1 MSYEQCTCSQESAA
15 GYSQTSFSD
24 TSQLSLWSGK
34 NSNVTGC
41 ESEQQKDGS
50 PDSKSGRE
58 MYGYLTQGNTKEK
71 WIASMRDSLVKICQT
86 QGNAPD
92 WEKAQEAG
100 YMGKCYVLLGKY
112 DPNTYS
118 LKTSQQSF
126 IQDLNES
133 WPTWPRWGFMQDG
146 EVFALQKLALRT
158 QGIDGGCWLPT
169 PLKSDHMKFGKFKL
183 KSVLKP
189 TFGTHVN
196 SIPYFM
202 AARYGRIPSVDL
214 LTWVMGFPNG
224 WARVSHA
231 ATHRCHSTQQQHSSC
246 STDKEIAA

>member
-1 MSYEQCTCSQESAA
+1 MSLEQCTYSQESEAD
-15 GYSQTSFSD
+15 YSQTSFSD
-24 TSQLSLWSGK
+24 TNQLSLWSGK
-34 NSNVTGC
+34 NFSAKDC
-41 ESEQQKDGS
+41 ENEQRKDGS
-50 PDSKSGRE
+50 QGLKYGKE
-58 MYGYLTQGNTKEK
+58 MFGYLTEKNTKEK
-71 WIASMRDSLVKICQT
+71 WIASMRDSLVRICQA
-86 QGNAPD
+86 QGNAQD
-92 WEKAQEAG
+92 WEMAQEAA
-100 YMGKCYVLLGKY
+100 YMGKCYGLLGKY
-112 DPNTYS
+112 DQNTSS

-133 WPTWPRWGFMQDG
+133 WGTWPRWGFMQDG
-146 EVFALQKLALRT
+146 EVFALPTLALRT
-158 QGIDGGCWLPT
+158 QGIDGGSWLPT

-183 KSVLKP
+183 KSVMKT

-231 ATHRCHSTQQQHSSC
+231 ETHKSHCMQQSHSGC
-246 STDKEIAA
+246 STDKEAA